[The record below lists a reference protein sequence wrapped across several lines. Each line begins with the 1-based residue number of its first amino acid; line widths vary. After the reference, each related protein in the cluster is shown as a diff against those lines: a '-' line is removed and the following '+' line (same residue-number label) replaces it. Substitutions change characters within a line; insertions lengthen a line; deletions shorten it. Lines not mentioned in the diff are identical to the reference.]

1 VVPVVRDQRELRDDQ
16 DGASSLEDRPI
27 EPAALV
33 LEDPQVGDLPGKLL
47 GVCCGVAARN
57 PEQDAQARADLAA
70 RRDGRARD
78 PLDDRSQLSSRSI
91 TREA

>member
-33 LEDPQVGDLPGKLL
+33 LEDPQVGDLPGELL
-47 GVCCGVAARN
+47 GVFCGVAARN
-57 PEQDAQARADLAA
+57 PEQNTQARADLAA